1 MGGGDRADGLCLGCL
16 RRELSPRRGSVGY
29 PGVAVSF
36 VQIDFPIFLL
46 LVLALYWGIK
56 RRRWQNLLL
65 VVASAVF
72 YGWVHPWF
80 LLLLYGSAILDFSLA
95 QVIVH
100 APAWRRWCVA
110 ASVLGNLGLL
120 AYFKYADFFVGNV
133 VAALGALGVPGDF
146 TTLGL
151 LLPVGISFYTFQT
164 MGYTIDVARGEL
176 EAREDFVDYVL
187 YVSFFPQLVAGPI
200 ERAGRLLPQIESDR
214 PWSWLA
220 LRSGVALAL
229 WGGFKKLVVADTLAP
244 YIDKVFVLEEPSGPL
259 IWSASIAFS
268 IQIFADFSGYTDI
281 ARGTARMFGIELM
294 RNFRSPFLA
303 ASTPEFWQ
311 RWHISLSFW
320 IRDYLLVPLLGTASQ
335 LSRSRFFGAT
345 LLTFTI
351 IGLWH
356 GASWNF
362 VLFGALHGVAMIVY
376 TLLGRALPRPLLAL
390 SWGRPLAIVLHF
402 VAVSVP
408 GSMLFRETH
417 PARIVHHLTTP
428 PLTATPDEWIATSV
442 LLGVTA
448 LCAAPL
454 VASHAIERW
463 VLPRVQG
470 TVWLLPM
477 QTSTWAISGV
487 GMFVFYRV
495 NTYDFIYFQ
504 F

>member
-72 YGWVHPWF
+72 YSWVHPWF

-244 YIDKVFVLEEPSGPL
+244 YVDKVFVLDAPAGPL
-259 IWSASIAFS
+259 IWAATAAFM
-268 IQIFADFSGYTDI
+268 IQIYADFSGYTDI
-281 ARGTARMFGIELM
+281 ARGSARMLGFELAL
-294 RNFRSPFLA
+294 NFREPFLA
-303 ASTPEFWQ
+303 RTTVEFWQ
-311 RWHISLSFW
+311 RWHISLSTW
-320 IRDYLLVPLLGTASQ
+320 LRDYLLGPLVGDGGAGRL
-335 LSRSRFFGAT
+335 RFGAAT
-345 LLTFTI
+345 LLTFVLV
-351 IGLWH
+351 GFWH

-362 VLFGALHGVAMIVY
+362 VLFGAFHGIMVIAY
-376 TLLGRALPRPLLAL
+376 GLLPRALP
-390 SWGRPLAIVLHF
+390 SWARSLPGGGA
-402 VAVSVP
+402 VAVGFHLVFVGLV
-408 GSMLFRETH
+408 GSLLFRERH
-417 PARIVHHLTTP
+417 VDRIVAHLAQRP
-428 PLTATPDEWIATSV
+428 WAAGPDEWAATAV
-442 LLGVTA
+442 LLAVTGAVCVPLLIQWA
-448 LCAAPL
+448 LVRL
-454 VASHAIERW
+454 V
-463 VLPRVQG
+463 VPRVEGSVAYLPLQ
-470 TVWLLPM
+470 TTSWALL
-477 QTSTWAISGV
+477 V
-487 GMFVFYRV
+487 GAMFLFYR
-495 NTYDFIYFQ
+495 TTLQDFVYFQ

>member
-1 MGGGDRADGLCLGCL
+1 MNFIQIEFLWFVATVFVVYWLLGQL
-16 RRELSPRRGSVGY
+16 RRGRM
-29 PGVAVSF
+29 
-36 VQIDFPIFLL
+36 
-46 LVLALYWGIK
+46 
-56 RRRWQNLLL
+56 WQNLLL

-80 LLLLYGSAILDFSLA
+80 LLLLSASAGLDFVVGQLIETHRRHRDHLLMLSLA
-95 QVIVH
+95 
-100 APAWRRWCVA
+100 
-110 ASVLGNLGLL
+110 GNLGML
-120 AYFKYADFFVGNV
+120 AYFKYFNFFVSNV
-133 VAALGALGVPGDF
+133 VDGLALLGVQADLR
-146 TTLGL
+146 TLAIV
-151 LLPVGISFYTFQT
+151 LPVGISFYTFQT
-164 MGYTIDVARGEL
+164 MSYTIDIYRGEL
-176 EAREDFVDYVL
+176 KPRRSFLDYLVF
-187 YVSFFPQLVAGPI
+187 VSFFPQLVAGPI
-200 ERAGRLLPQIESDR
+200 ERAGRLLPQLER
-214 PWSWLA
+214 PRRFDPAQILSGITLA
-220 LRSGVALAL
+220 S